1 LTFFFD
7 SRVHCGKVRVGFIYK
22 LYSIGYHNC
31 FFIIPTPFTLNNVLR
46 RNIIFSPHHHLLLS
60 RKQRRSTKEMI
71 YNWYAPKSGQIG
83 IRGGG
88 IESDH
93 NASGII
99 SAAKMI
105 TVGLNGNSGRTK
117 RRISINVLLLRAENR
132 DQLYIFSL

>member
-1 LTFFFD
+1 
-7 SRVHCGKVRVGFIYK
+7 
-22 LYSIGYHNC
+22 
-31 FFIIPTPFTLNNVLR
+31 
-46 RNIIFSPHHHLLLS
+46 
-60 RKQRRSTKEMI
+60 MI